1 MSIGGGGPGRQKL
14 QELSEQIQALEEE
27 KETVRDEIEDLEA
40 EKTEIDEAIEGIETL
55 ESGSTVQVPLGG
67 GAYLRADV
75 EDIDEVI
82 VELGGGYAAEQAQ
95 GDAVDVLE
103 NKKENLDDRIDGLQS
118 EIAEIEAESQE
129 LEQEAQ
135 QAQQQMLQ
143 QQMQQQGGGQ
153 GGQPDE

>member
-1 MSIGGGGPGRQKL
+1 MSLGGGGPGQQKL

-27 KETVRDEIEDLEA
+27 KEQVRGEIEGLQA
-40 EKTEIDEAIEGIETL
+40 EKSDIDEAIEGLETL
-55 ESGSTVQVPLGG
+55 ETGSTVQVPLGG
-67 GAYLRADV
+67 GAYLRASV

-82 VELGGGYAAEQAQ
+82 VELGGGYAAEQTQ
-95 GDAVDVLE
+95 GDATDVLE
-103 NKKENLDDRIDGLQS
+103 RKKENLDDRIDDLQS
-118 EIAEIEAESQE
+118 EVAEIETESQQ

-143 QQMQQQGGGQ
+143 QQMQQQGGEQ